1 MVGFDPSSEYPISTH
16 RPDLIRTPSGFSLAD
31 LTLEQ
36 LRRGAIPEDEFR
48 ATAETL
54 QMQAEVALAAERDQ
68 LADNLNRAAE
78 LVSIPDQVILEIY
91 TALRPRR
98 SSAEELERLATRL
111 ETEYDALTVAAL
123 VREAG
128 TAYAKRGLLA

>member
-1 MVGFDPSSEYPISTH
+1 MVDFDPWSEYPISAH
-16 RPDLIRTPSGFSLAD
+16 RPELVHTPGGFALAD

-36 LRRGAIPEDEFR
+36 LRRGAIPEGEFR

-54 QMQAEVALAAERDQ
+54 HMQAEVALAAERDQ

-78 LVSIPDQVILEIY
+78 LASIPDHVILEIY

-98 SSAEELERLATRL
+98 SSANDLERLATRL
-111 ETEYDALTVAAL
+111 ETEYAAMAVAAL

-128 TAYAKRGLLA
+128 TAYAKRGLLV